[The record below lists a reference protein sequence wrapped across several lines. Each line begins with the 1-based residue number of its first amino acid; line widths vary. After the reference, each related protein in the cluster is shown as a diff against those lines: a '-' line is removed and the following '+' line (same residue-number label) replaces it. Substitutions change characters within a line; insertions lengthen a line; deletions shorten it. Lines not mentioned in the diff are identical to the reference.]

1 MTLQVKNLTKNFN
14 QFTAVKNF
22 NFKVQEGKMLGFLGR
37 NGAGKST
44 TFRMLLGLTKQ
55 SEGEIMYKDKK
66 IDKNL
71 YNLIGYLP
79 EERGLHPKRKVKEE
93 IKFLAKLKDMSNK
106 EIEKELSYWFNKLN
120 ISQYKNKKIETLSK
134 GNQQKVQF
142 LTSIIH
148 KPELLILDE
157 PFSGLDPV
165 NIEILKNIVKE
176 LNNQGTTIIFSSHRM
191 DHVEELCDDICLI
204 DQGEIIL
211 NDSIKNIKSQS
222 YNKRVLIE
230 SEQDLSFL
238 EDVEGIINFEVT
250 KNEKIFFVENEEVA
264 RSLFENVCKLDFIKK
279 FEVLEPSLNDIFIEK
294 VGEKFE

>member
-1 MTLQVKNLTKNFN
+1 M
-14 QFTAVKNF
+14 
-22 NFKVQEGKMLGFLGR
+22 
-37 NGAGKST
+37 
-44 TFRMLLGLTKQ
+44 
-55 SEGEIMYKDKK
+55 
-66 IDKNL
+66 
-71 YNLIGYLP
+71 
-79 EERGLHPKRKVKEE
+79 
-93 IKFLAKLKDMSNK
+93 
-106 EIEKELSYWFNKLN
+106 
-120 ISQYKNKKIETLSK
+120 
-134 GNQQKVQF
+134 
-142 LTSIIH
+142 
-148 KPELLILDE
+148 DE

-230 SEQDLSFL
+230 SEKDLSFL

>member
-1 MTLQVKNLTKNFN
+1 M
-14 QFTAVKNF
+14 
-22 NFKVQEGKMLGFLGR
+22 
-37 NGAGKST
+37 
-44 TFRMLLGLTKQ
+44 
-55 SEGEIMYKDKK
+55 
-66 IDKNL
+66 
-71 YNLIGYLP
+71 
-79 EERGLHPKRKVKEE
+79 
-93 IKFLAKLKDMSNK
+93 
-106 EIEKELSYWFNKLN
+106 
-120 ISQYKNKKIETLSK
+120 
-134 GNQQKVQF
+134 
-142 LTSIIH
+142 
-148 KPELLILDE
+148 DE

-230 SEQDLSFL
+230 SEKDLSFL

-250 KNEKIFFVENEEVA
+250 KNEEVA